1 MDLPIRESLGSVVV
15 PDLKAGRTKQQ
26 ARPTTPTLLPSL
38 LLHVDDLAASRE
50 GKDGRVRTGINTR
63 WGVESEAG
71 GMGNESRGQRKR
83 PGVGGARWESGKQGS
98 VGSRAL
104 PSCSRPLYHR
114 WGRHTCAGQA
124 LASCNGGRHLES
136 RLFAS
141 AKAGRGGVARAPGPT
156 VARCPRSPPPC
167 PGRAALI
174 GRRTRSFEGR
184 TDIRTY
190 TGAKRQ
196 CTCVALMPLE
206 WTRRFDRSGVS
217 SSSVFPHE
225 RAGRPAGYSVFFSFA
240 TQRAGPW
247 PGSIFPGTVE
257 PRA

>member
-1 MDLPIRESLGSVVV
+1 MWILPRAERESTAGS
-15 PDLKAGRTKQQ
+15 GRG
-26 ARPTTPTLLPSL
+26 S
-38 LLHVDDLAASRE
+38 
-50 GKDGRVRTGINTR
+50 TR
-63 WGVESEAG
+63 WGVERG
-71 GMGNESRGQRKR
+71 GRYGQR
-83 PGVGGARWESGKQGS
+83 ESDRVWGEMRKQESKEG
-98 VGSRAL
+98 RAL
-104 PSCSRPLYHR
+104 PAARPRYTI
-114 WGRHTCAGQA
+114 GGGGTCAGKKGQA
-124 LASCNGGRHLES
+124 LAAAAGMHLES

-141 AKAGRGGVARAPGPT
+141 AKAGRGGVDRAPGPT